1 MKNYLLFIIVVISF
15 MISCSKEVLYDS
27 SSNST
32 YKDQYFPA
40 EQFMPNSTRDIITLQ
55 NGFVVEKIDSLY
67 ILGGDM
73 ILNKDQI
80 EMLNSPKTRGAII
93 KDFAKYWPDGKVYY
107 SISSDFGSD
116 YAVLQAMNMISDV
129 AEIEFIQRTN
139 QPNYIYFVPSPLD
152 NPTNSS
158 YIGMQGGGQNITIY
172 NRNIAG
178 VIAHEIMHSLGV
190 YHEMSRSDRDDYITI
205 NWNNI
210 DPKYSYNFE
219 QYSLGFDIGYFDF
232 NSIMMYSSPD
242 FLKDNI
248 EGYSFTRKNGQPI
261 YGQRS
266 YLSETDQQSLR
277 FIYGPLYYKIDID
290 TDVYQDSGL
299 DYESYNESTT
309 HLFTFYQDADRT
321 IPITLHEDRLIKAT
335 VTTVRST
342 GSGSS
347 TPNVTNEYLV
357 IPAGTTTY
365 IYNGDRYYYNIDRGE
380 LRESYC
386 RSTSFSKF

>member
-1 MKNYLLFIIVVISF
+1 

>member
-1 MKNYLLFIIVVISF
+1 
-15 MISCSKEVLYDS
+15 
-27 SSNST
+27 
-32 YKDQYFPA
+32 
-40 EQFMPNSTRDIITLQ
+40 
-55 NGFVVEKIDSLY
+55 
-67 ILGGDM
+67 M

-242 FLKDNI
+242 FLRDDI

>member
-1 MKNYLLFIIVVISF
+1 
-15 MISCSKEVLYDS
+15 MISCSKEVLYDL

-55 NGFVVEKIDSLY
+55 NGFVVEKIDSIY

-80 EMLNSPKTRGAII
+80 EMLNSPKTRGATI

-335 VTTVRST
+335 VTTTRST

-347 TPNVTNEYLV
+347 TPNITNEYLV